1 MLLSSLL
8 YYSFNK
14 IIGPFLYA
22 LYVAPLQDLTECI
35 LFADDNFPMETSNDI
50 NQLVTNLKVKLEL
63 MMKWRSQ
70 SGLKV
75 NDDKTELC
83 IFLKDDKIGMNLLV
97 NRFSALNNTIELSW
111 MNLSLNYFKIQ
122 YKSLFL
128 S

>member
-97 NRFSALNNTIELSW
+97 NRFSALNNTI
-111 MNLSLNYFKIQ
+111 
-122 YKSLFL
+122 
-128 S
+128 